1 MADTHLIS
9 GLVAKR
15 AETAGEIAK
24 TIRALDAMR
33 ADLAAIDRVLVMVGY
48 EASPANIKPV
58 ERRATPYRRGSSSNA
73 ILDLLRESDKPMSS
87 GEIARAIGSADTD
100 QASFI
105 VTKKAVRLTLGRLRQ
120 KGLLE
125 RVGDGGDT
133 VWRIADE

>member
-1 MADTHLIS
+1 MAETHLIS

-24 TIRALDAMR
+24 AIRALEALR
-33 ADLAAIDRVLVMVGY
+33 ADLAAIDRVLVIVGY
-48 EASPANIKPV
+48 DASPDSIKPV
-58 ERRATPYRRGSSSNA
+58 ERRIARGRRGSSSNA
-73 ILDLLRESDKPMSS
+73 ILDLLREADKPMSS
-87 GEIARAIGSADTD
+87 GDIARALGGADTD

-125 RVGDGGDT
+125 RVGDGVGT
-133 VWRIADE
+133 VWKVAE